1 MANITG
7 WGRSTWG
14 SNSWGQASPV
24 VLSGLSA
31 TSALGTA
38 TTVSE
43 NNVPVTLGGSTG
55 SVGSP
60 NIKIIFSFNITGQS
74 ATGSVGSVTFDAEAN
89 LTLPTL
95 VSSVGTPTVDTIG
108 NGWGRSTWGSGPFGM
123 PVSQTRTVTVSGFA
137 MTSAL
142 GTVVPVA
149 KADVTLSGFAA
160 TSALGTLSSVT
171 GTANITPASQVGTS
185 ALGTV
190 AAQGSAVASL
200 PGLTSSVGDV
210 SVVASGAADVTL
222 TGFAI
227 TSGLGTATTKSVNNI
242 FVTNNLFAT
251 GQIGTPTVAAQATVT
266 LTGLSATGETSSIN
280 IWTLIDD
287 SQTPNWEDVAA

>member
-1 MANITG
+1 MAIING

-14 SNSWGQASPV
+14 ASPWGQASPV

-43 NNVPVTLGGSTG
+43 NNVSVTLGGSTG
-55 SVGSP
+55 SLGTP
-60 NIKIIFSFNITGQS
+60 DIRIIFSFIVAGQS
-74 ATGSVGSVTFDAEAN
+74 ATGQVGSVTFDAEAN
-89 LTLPTL
+89 LTLPSL

-142 GTVVPVA
+142 GTVIPVA

-190 AAQGSAVASL
+190 AAQGSAVAAL
-200 PGLTSSVGDV
+200 PGLTSTLGSV
-210 SVVASGAADVTL
+210 SVIASGDATITL

-227 TSGLGTATTKSVNNI
+227 TSGLGTITTRSANTI
-242 FVTNNLFAT
+242 ELTNNLFAT
-251 GQIGTPTVAAQATVT
+251 GQIGTPTVAAKATVT

>member
-55 SVGSP
+55 SVGTP
-60 NIKIIFSFNITGQS
+60 NIRIIFSTTVTGQS
-74 ATGSVGSVTFDAEAN
+74 ATGQVGSVTFDAEAN
-89 LTLPTL
+89 LTLPSL

-123 PVSQTRTVTVSGFA
+123 PVSQTRTVTISGFA

-142 GTVVPVA
+142 GTTTAFTTV
-149 KADVTLSGFAA
+149 DISVTGFAI
-160 TSALGTLSSVT
+160 TSALGTLSSIT

-190 AAQGSAVASL
+190 AAQGSAVAAL
-200 PGLTSSVGDV
+200 PGLTSTLGSV
-210 SVVASGAADVTL
+210 SVVASGGADITL

-227 TSGLGTATTKSVNNI
+227 TSSLGTMTTQSDNRFGVPSV
-242 FVTNNLFAT
+242 
-251 GQIGTPTVAAQATVT
+251 QATASLSSVSISGSCNLT
-266 LTGLSATGETSSIN
+266 VTGLSATGETSSIN